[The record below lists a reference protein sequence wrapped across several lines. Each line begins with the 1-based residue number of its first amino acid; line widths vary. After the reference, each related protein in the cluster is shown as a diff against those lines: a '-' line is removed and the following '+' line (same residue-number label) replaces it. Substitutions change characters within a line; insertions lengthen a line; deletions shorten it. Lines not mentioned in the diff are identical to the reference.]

1 MAPDGSAKC
10 LERGGQ
16 RQRRQGQESVPQRV
30 TTRTSSG
37 TDHECSSCRTWWM
50 FHGALKSQRCGKPSS
65 TGLAVAVRV
74 LSLLPFSVAFFACC
88 AQSLLL
94 LLLLIPLA
102 STVPSQQ
109 PWPHA
114 GTAAGVECVEAS
126 PGLAAHCRQGSR
138 YQAKGPGAAV
148 LQANQKLICR

>member
-74 LSLLPFSVAFFACC
+74 LSLLPFSVAFFC
-88 AQSLLL
+88 LLCSV
-94 LLLLIPLA
+94 A
-102 STVPSQQ
+102 FAAAA
-109 PWPHA
+109 PHSS
-114 GTAAGVECVEAS
+114 CVHSAF
-126 PGLAAHCRQGSR
+126 A
-138 YQAKGPGAAV
+138 AAV
-148 LQANQKLICR
+148 APCWHGSGC